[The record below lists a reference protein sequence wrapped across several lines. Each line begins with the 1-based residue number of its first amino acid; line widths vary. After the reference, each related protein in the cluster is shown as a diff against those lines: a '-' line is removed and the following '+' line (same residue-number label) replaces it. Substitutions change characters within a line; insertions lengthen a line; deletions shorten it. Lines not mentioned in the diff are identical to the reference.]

1 VAFRTSSSGKG
12 EPILG
17 VARSLFLRTLYVLFF
32 IEVGTW
38 RVRIAR
44 LTANPDAGWVTQQA
58 RNLAMNGEADNV
70 QFLIRGR
77 DSEFTTSFDESS
89 AQKALG

>member
-1 VAFRTSSSGKG
+1 VAFRTSSSAKVNRFSA
-12 EPILG
+12 
-17 VARSLFLRTLYVLFF
+17 VARSLFLRILYVLFF

-70 QFLIRGR
+70 RFLIRGR
-77 DSEFTTSFDESS
+77 DSEFTASFDESS